1 MKRSRLYLFSFIA
14 AALFGAV
21 SDSPATI
28 RRVPLQYA
36 SIQAAIDM
44 SAATDTVLVSRGRY
58 YENIN
63 FRGKAITV
71 ASHYIIDHDTTHIDS
86 TIIDGS
92 RPANPDSGST
102 VFFVSGED
110 TSSVLCGLT
119 ITGGTGSINPEKYR
133 VGGGVWV
140 TPFSGAR
147 ICHNRIIFNTLT
159 HQDAA
164 IGAGV
169 IAGSPYQAGGWLILE
184 DNEISHNTATGE
196 GVGPPGVYCG
206 MNARIERNHIE
217 GNQGFTGDVGGPGGG
232 LYCWTEA
239 PSIKDLIVR
248 GNTISG
254 NKFTSTG
261 VDQVGQSG
269 LGGGLAVS
277 GYRGIVEENIV
288 TDNELEGPGKL
299 YGGGVLLNFNDD
311 FLHLR
316 NNWISGNR
324 LIGGGEHRGGG
335 LCIWTCSPNVYNNI
349 IAGNEGKMGGGV
361 FVGGTGNPLSRPQM
375 VNNTICGNSAPF
387 GSGLYSAG
395 SYPVVVNSILWDDSP
410 DIYQSGGVV
419 TVECS
424 DVRGGWTGSGNISVD
439 PMFLDTTYRL
449 SDSSLCI
456 GAGIDSTQIGGVWYH
471 APPFCF
477 YGSPRPDPSGSHPDM
492 GACENPRPDP
502 LVGVAEDQAGLPS
515 EFALGQNYPNPF
527 NPTTIISFELPV
539 ASDVRL
545 SVYDVL
551 GREVAVLVSER
562 RCAGVH
568 KVGFD
573 ASGLSSGVY
582 LYSLRAG
589 GFMQTRRLIFL
600 K

>member
-21 SDSPATI
+21 SDSSATI

-36 SIQAAIDM
+36 SIQLAIDM
-44 SAATDTVLVSRGRY
+44 SAATDTILVSRGRY

-102 VFFVSGED
+102 VFFISGED

-119 ITGGTGSINPEKYR
+119 ITGGTGSINPVKYR

-140 TPFSGAR
+140 LGSSGAR
-147 ICHNRIIFNTLT
+147 ICRNRIIFNTVT
-159 HQDAA
+159 HQDVA

-169 IAGSPYQAGGWLILE
+169 LAGSPYEAGGWLILE
-184 DNEISHNTATGE
+184 DNEISHNTVTATNSIGATG
-196 GVGPPGVYCG
+196 VFCG
-206 MNARIERNHIE
+206 MNARIERNRIE
-217 GNQGFTGDVGGPGGG
+217 GNLGFTGTSGSAGGG
-232 LYCWTEA
+232 MYCWTEA
-239 PSIKDLIVR
+239 PGIKDLVVR

-254 NKFTSTG
+254 NKSTSTG
-261 VDQVGQSG
+261 LDQYGHSG
-269 LGGGLAVS
+269 LGGGFAIS
-277 GYRGIVEENIV
+277 GFRAIFEGNVI

-299 YGGGVLLNFNDD
+299 YGGGVLLDFNSDLLQ
-311 FLHLR
+311 FR

-324 LIGGGEHRGGG
+324 LIGSGEHMGGG
-335 LCIWTCSPNVYNNI
+335 LCIWSCSPSVYNNI
-349 IAGNEGKMGGGV
+349 IADNEGKMGGGV

-419 TVECS
+419 TVEYS
-424 DVRGGWTGSGNISVD
+424 DVRGGWTGSGNINVK

-456 GAGIDSTQIGGVWYH
+456 GAGIDSTQIGGSWYH
-471 APPFCF
+471 APSFCF

-492 GACENPRPDP
+492 GACESPQPI
-502 LVGVAEDQAGLPS
+502 VGVAEDEAGLPS

-527 NPTTIISFELPV
+527 NPATVITYQLPA

-562 RCAGVH
+562 RGAGVH

-589 GFMQTRRLIFL
+589 DFMQTRRLIFL